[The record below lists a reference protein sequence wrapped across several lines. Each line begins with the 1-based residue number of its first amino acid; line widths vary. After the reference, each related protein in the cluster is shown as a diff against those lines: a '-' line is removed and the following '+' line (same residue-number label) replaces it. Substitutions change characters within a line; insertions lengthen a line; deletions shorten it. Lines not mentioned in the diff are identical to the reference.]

1 MINLTDRRES
11 YYSIYQMKK
20 KFQVKEDRLIGVKK
34 KPIYLFK
41 FKKKVSINPL
51 DPAVRNIN
59 ILNAVNH

>member
-1 MINLTDRRES
+1 
-11 YYSIYQMKK
+11 MKK